1 MKITVKELRQII
13 KEELISIKRGNRTIF
28 YNAEIDDDDNISSV
42 SKTDVSDEFKKVL
55 AIAEKYTRASSAEII
70 EAVSAYK
77 DKGGELFKSEAS
89 IEDIRRDM
97 EENWLGTL
105 KWETPSTKGKGE
117 AAVHIS
123 FDANERIREPD
134 FVSADNNVRISIK
147 YTGNGDTPVR
157 SADTAS
163 SALSTALGNFKLLL
177 GQGFKFPSSNF
188 TPKDFGKVL
197 KTILQDK
204 NESEVEGVI
213 ENLRTAME
221 AIKQALIAEHGAQEM
236 LVFTNNSVSI
246 IDSSTI
252 SNIRLR
258 YIKNGNRVEYFCTPV
273 TSQNSYDSIL
283 ENYNNPEPV
292 NYRQLSADKRKKA
305 AKAALAKSSSD

>member
-77 DKGGELFKSEAS
+77 GKLFKSAAS
-89 IEDIRRDM
+89 IEDIRSDM
-97 EENWLGTL
+97 AENWLGTL

-123 FDANERIREPD
+123 FAADESVREPD
-134 FVSADNNVRISIK
+134 FVSADNKVRISIK
-147 YTGNGDTPVR
+147 YTGNGGTPVR

-163 SALSTALGNFKLLL
+163 SDLSTALENFKGLL
-177 GQGFKFPSSNF
+177 GKDFNFPPNNF
-188 TPKDFGKVL
+188 TPEKFREVL
-197 KTILQDK
+197 KTILQNKD
-204 NESEVEGVI
+204 ESEVEGVI
-213 ENLRTAME
+213 QNLSTAME
-221 AIKQALIAEHGAQEM
+221 AIKAALITEHGAQAM

-246 IDSSTI
+246 IKLSNI

-258 YIKNGNRVEYFCTPV
+258 YIKNGNRVEYFCIPLD
-273 TSQNSYDSIL
+273 SQNSYDNIL
-283 ENYNNPEPV
+283 KNYNNPEPV
-292 NYRQLSADKRKKA
+292 NYRQLVAKRK
-305 AKAALAKSSSD
+305 KAALAKSSSD

>member
-42 SKTDVSDEFKKVL
+42 SKTDVSDEFKNVL
-55 AIAEKYTRASSAEII
+55 AIAEKYTRASPEEII
-70 EAVSAYK
+70 KAVSAYK
-77 DKGGELFKSEAS
+77 GKLFKSATS
-89 IEDIRRDM
+89 IEDIQRDM
-97 EENWLGTL
+97 AENWLGTL

-123 FDANERIREPD
+123 FAANERVREPD
-134 FVSADNNVRISIK
+134 FVSADNNLKISIK
-147 YTGNGDTPVR
+147 YIGNGGTPVR
-157 SADTAS
+157 SADIAS
-163 SALSTALGNFKLLL
+163 SDLSTALGNFERLL
-177 GQGFKFPSSNF
+177 GQELGKDFKFPSKNF
-188 TPKDFGKVL
+188 TPEDFREVL
-197 KTILQDK
+197 KTILQNKD
-204 NESEVEGVI
+204 ESEVEGVI
-213 ENLRTAME
+213 ENLRTAMK
-221 AIKQALIAEHGAQEM
+221 AIKKALITEHGAEAM
-236 LVFTNNSVSI
+236 LVFTNSSVLI
-246 IDSSTI
+246 IYSSEI

-283 ENYNNPEPV
+283 ENYKNSEPV

-305 AKAALAKSSSD
+305 ALAKSSSD